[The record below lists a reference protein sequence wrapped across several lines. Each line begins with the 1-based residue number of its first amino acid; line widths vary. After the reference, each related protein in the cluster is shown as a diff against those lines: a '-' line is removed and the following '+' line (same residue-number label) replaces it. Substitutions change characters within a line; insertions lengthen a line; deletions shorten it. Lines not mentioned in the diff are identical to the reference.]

1 MIKVAKSAGFCFG
14 VDRAVNLVLKDVEAG
29 KPVATLGPIIHNPQL
44 VGDLEQQG
52 VLTVDRPEDCPPGY
66 TLVIRS
72 HGVPGAVYDTLI
84 SQGIPYED
92 ATCPFVAKIH
102 KIVAQEAQK
111 GHRVLIAGDKNH
123 PEVQGIA
130 GHCLGWHRIVKDASE
145 LEKCLVQEGSFD
157 QFVYALVAQTTFHT
171 KEWKKCVNSIKK
183 VCTNPVIFDTIC
195 NATALRQKEAEQLA
209 KESDLMVVV
218 GGRHSSN
225 TAKLRDICSS
235 YCRTILI
242 ETSAELAGLDLNG
255 VHRIGVTAGASTPAS
270 IIKEVRKTMSEI
282 LNENNQIQEE
292 ELSFEEMLN
301 QSFKSTYTGEKVT
314 AVVTG
319 IAPNEISV
327 DIGTKHA
334 GYVPLAE
341 LTDDPSAKT
350 EDLVKVGD
358 KLDLIVLRVN
368 DVEGTLMLSKKR
380 LDAIA
385 GFEAVCDA
393 AESGVTLSGV
403 VTEVVKGGVLAL
415 TNGVKVFIPASQ
427 ATMSRA
433 DNLEDLLKK
442 EVEFKILEV
451 NRQRRRAVASIK
463 AGLKEQRKVLEDQ
476 FWSEVEIG
484 KKYNG
489 VVKSLTDYGAFI
501 DLGGVDGMVHIS
513 ELSWSKIKHPS
524 QVVKVGDMLEVY
536 VKDIDTE
543 KKKISLGYKKNEDNP
558 WEIMKRDYNVGDVV
572 KVKIVSLTTFG
583 AFAQIIPGVDGL
595 IHISQIARERIAK
608 PSDVLSVGQEVDV
621 KITELDFDRK
631 RISLS
636 IRALLDEESAET
648 EEVVED

>member
-314 AVVTG
+314 GVVTSV
-319 IAPNEISV
+319 APNEVAV

-334 GYVPLAE
+334 GYIPLSE
-341 LTDDPSAKT
+341 LTDDPAAKAT
-350 EDLVKVGD
+350 DLVQKGD

-368 DVEGTLMLSKKR
+368 DVEGTVMLSKKR

-385 GFEAVCDA
+385 GFEKIAEAC
-393 AESGVTLSGV
+393 ESGEVLEGV
-403 VTEVVKGGVLAL
+403 VTEVVRGGVLVL

-427 ATMSRA
+427 ATRSRN
-433 DNLEDLLKK
+433 DNLEDLLKQP
-442 EVEFKILEV
+442 VRFKILEY
-451 NRQRRRAVASIK
+451 NRQRRRAVGSIRAVLKDEKK
-463 AGLKEQRKVLEDQ
+463 ALENQ
-476 FWSEVEIG
+476 FWESVEVG
-484 KKYNG
+484 KVYHGK
-489 VVKSLTDYGAFI
+489 VKSLTDYGAFV
-501 DLGGVDGMVHIS
+501 DLGGVDGMIHIS

-524 QVVKVGDMLEVY
+524 QVVSVGDEVEVY
-536 VKDIDTE
+536 VKDIDPE
-543 KKKISLGYKKNEDNP
+543 KKKISLGYKKAEDNP
-558 WEIMKRDYNVGDVV
+558 WEILKKNYEVGSVV
-572 KVKIVSLTTFG
+572 EAKIVSLTQFG

-595 IHISQIARERIAK
+595 IHISQISNERINK
-608 PSDVLSVGQEVDV
+608 PSDVLKVGDVVKV
-621 KITELDFDRK
+621 KITEIDFDKK

-636 IRALLDEESAET
+636 IKALLNDEAE
-648 EEVVED
+648 EAADAE